1 MLVKIEFNKE
11 GRATVAV
18 FADGREVARWE
29 GVNRVHVD
37 EFIHAAE
44 GTWLVDAVEVGSAH
58 GAVYVKT
65 SAQWFAEK
73 LIRMVDLVLPRL
85 SQALA
90 EGLSNALLDV
100 LKRLGWRW

>member
-1 MLVKIEFNKE
+1 VLVRIEFDKE
-11 GRATVAV
+11 GRAAVTVFV
-18 FADGREVARWE
+18 DGREVARWE

-65 SAQWFAEK
+65 AAQWLAEK
-73 LIRMVDLVLPRL
+73 LLQVTPKL

-90 EGLSNALLDV
+90 EAFSNALLDV
-100 LKRLGWRW
+100 LKRLGKGW

>member
-1 MLVKIEFNKE
+1 VLVKIEFNKE

-65 SAQWFAEK
+65 SAQWLSER
-73 LIRMVDLVLPRL
+73 LLQVTDLTLPRL

-90 EGLSNALLDV
+90 EAFSNALLGV
-100 LKRLGWRW
+100 LKQLGKGW

>member
-1 MLVKIEFNKE
+1 VLVRVEFDKE
-11 GRATVAV
+11 GRATVTA

-37 EFIHAAE
+37 EFVHAAE
-44 GTWLVDAVEVGSAH
+44 GTWLIDAVEVGGAH

-65 SAQWFAEK
+65 ASQWLAEK
-73 LIRMVDLVLPRL
+73 LIWVVDFASPKL

-90 EGLSNALLDV
+90 EALSNALQGV
-100 LKRLGWRW
+100 IRRLGAR